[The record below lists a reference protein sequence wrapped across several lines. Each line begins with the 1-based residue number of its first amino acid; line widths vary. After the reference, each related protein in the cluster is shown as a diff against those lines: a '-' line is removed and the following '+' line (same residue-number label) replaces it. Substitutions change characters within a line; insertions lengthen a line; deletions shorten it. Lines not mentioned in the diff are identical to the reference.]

1 MTTGQR
7 IKAARKNA
15 KMTQKELGQKL
26 GISFQSIAQW
36 ENNLRNPKIE
46 TLQRIADA
54 LGVSVDYL
62 LGTYH
67 LKGILDY
74 RSAAIRDRILE
85 DVKRE
90 GLSGE
95 EFCSKLGLPI
105 DECFKWKEASST
117 SYLVYLPEISQ
128 LLGVPE
134 DILTGK
140 KADNRPPDRIRLL
153 SAFDKLN
160 PSGQT
165 EAVKRVSELTEIP
178 RYQRSDAQDAAK
190 GTEDADL
197 HAEVPIN
204 GSESPA
210 EGKK

>member
-1 MTTGQR
+1 MNNQIR
-7 IKAARKNA
+7 MARRNA
-15 KMTQKELGQKL
+15 GITQEQLSKSL
-26 GISFQSIAQW
+26 GINRATLSRYESGEI
-36 ENNLRNPKIE
+36 NPPASQ
-46 TLQRIADA
+46 LQRIADV
-54 LGVSVDYL
+54 LGVSADYL
-62 LGTYH
+62 LGVKH

-74 RSAAIRDRILE
+74 KVAATRDRIL
-85 DVKRE
+85 DAVKQT
-90 GLSGE
+90 GLSNE
-95 EFCSKLGLPI
+95 EFCQKLGLPI
-105 DECFKWKEASST
+105 DEWFKWKEASST
-117 SYLVYLPEISQ
+117 SYLDYLPEISQ

-178 RYQRSDAQDAAK
+178 RYQRPDAQDAAK
-190 GTEDADL
+190 GTGTSL
-197 HAEVPIN
+197 PAEAPIN